1 MLKYGLPNSR
11 TLLPLIHAGIAL
23 VLLSILYLPR
33 WPEWRR
39 RDIAAQQYVEAEARA
54 GRWPPSDGTGWEPD
68 YSGAPPEIAAMFPA
82 NLPAFLVAGWLVMP
96 GNVHDRL
103 LENAPGRILPSTRAL
118 IFIGLFAVVVALQ
131 WYVIARLTSAPGTSR
146 RWRRIVYI
154 APIACIPLGLVL
166 PREWADLFRLAS
178 LPFWVFMLAG
188 IVFQHRL
195 GQLTEGKS
203 R

>member
-82 NLPAFLVAGWLVMP
+82 NLPAFLVAGWLVMH

-103 LENAPGRILPSTRAL
+103 L
-118 IFIGLFAVVVALQ
+118 
-131 WYVIARLTSAPGTSR
+131 
-146 RWRRIVYI
+146 
-154 APIACIPLGLVL
+154 
-166 PREWADLFRLAS
+166 
-178 LPFWVFMLAG
+178 
-188 IVFQHRL
+188 
-195 GQLTEGKS
+195 
-203 R
+203 